1 MEQIKTESFNTETKN
16 WLQNFFIKLWKKIDK
31 DDILNPV
38 QQLAFD
44 IFEIC
49 LNDENNVRY
58 LNASNSYK
66 KYIVSKRFITDKDVS
81 TFILLENGKLTIVNH
96 SYRYDIDLPQK
107 TSQKMNIMF
116 NDKVDQDR
124 EDMEKEIFGNI
135 RSSLATVLS
144 DFKGK
149 LEETK
154 VTKKKTQIVKS
165 K

>member
-1 MEQIKTESFNTETKN
+1 MEETEKMNVFE
-16 WLQNFFIKLWKKIDK
+16 KLWKKIDK

-49 LNDENNVRY
+49 LNDDDNIRY

-66 KYIVSKRFITDKDVS
+66 KYIVSKKFVMEKDVS

-96 SYRYDIDLPQK
+96 TYRYDIDIPQK
-107 TSQKMNIMF
+107 TSDKMNRMF
-116 NDKVDQDR
+116 DNKVDQDR
-124 EDMEKEIFGNI
+124 NEMEKEILGNI
-135 RSSLATVLS
+135 QSSLQIVLS

-149 LEETK
+149 LVETPC
-154 VTKKKTQIVKS
+154 VI
-165 K
+165 

>member
-81 TFILLENGKLTIVNH
+81 AFILLENGKLTIVNH

-154 VTKKKTQIVKS
+154 VTKKKHKL
-165 K
+165 